1 MSFEEYMKRR
11 GAQGAEAFGGSQS
24 APSSLTS
31 TVKPSPQDQG
41 SRAAVSGSSGRRISY
56 STTAGY
62 NPRRRDRVHESSSD
76 GIKPSSALSSQSL
89 DADLISSTRN
99 DESDEASASS
109 LMTSRPAHFYHD
121 YLYQRHKSVMAKI
134 SSGSSQNDPQAFR
147 AQAAQWLYDKRYFP
161 TANTKKIPYV
171 LSDIER
177 LFLTSTSR
185 GAETFEDYM
194 KRREVLK

>member
-1 MSFEEYMKRR
+1 MKRR

-76 GIKPSSALSSQSL
+76 
-89 DADLISSTRN
+89 DLISSTRN

-161 TANTKKIPYV
+161 TANTKKIP
-171 LSDIER
+171 
-177 LFLTSTSR
+177 